1 MANKLTNYFKPKSK
15 DEVDKHQASSLFVK
29 IINEVRLSDSDSTDS
44 NDKIW
49 KNITSL
55 NKSNIIDNDV
65 VCIDD
70 DEDMIS
76 SAQDSSKQVIN
87 DDFRYTQEDV
97 STLGLDEDRDII
109 ILSGDDQSDNQ
120 SDDDNDLI
128 IFMEKINKSMPDEVK
143 TEKIDLNEI
152 SERDS
157 KKPAKGE
164 SDKEDFKKNN
174 NENESEDEDLI
185 SFLKNQ
191 KSIEEN
197 TKNKDN
203 NSVENESNAKLKTY
217 SSTRP
222 VRPNDQKFDFA
233 WNWDDDDDDDEEKEE
248 PIFDKSSKGRKR
260 IRSDSSSGE
269 EKEIK
274 NKTNQDTI
282 AKEKYEK
289 FIEKTKSNYHNSPRT
304 MLINE
309 PKRLKIASVES
320 VNSKPPHSTATFSAR
335 KTLSKIG
342 EKLKKDKSYE
352 ARAFINKSISK
363 FKKPSNIS
371 ISPTTKLT
379 SLTQG
384 IQLAKQEKASRTIR
398 F

>member
-164 SDKEDFKKNN
+164 SDKEDFEKNN

-197 TKNKDN
+197 TKNKDYK
-203 NSVENESNAKLKTY
+203 SVENESNAKLKTY

-233 WNWDDDDDDDEEKEE
+233 WNWDDDDDEEKEE
-248 PIFDKSSKGRKR
+248 PIFDKSSKERKR

-320 VNSKPPHSTATFSAR
+320 VNSKPPHSTTTFSAR

-352 ARAFINKSISK
+352 ARAFINRSISK

>member
-1 MANKLTNYFKPKSK
+1 MDNLLAIQPYIYKQ
-15 DEVDKHQASSLFVK
+15 DEIECITLFDCGNSES
-29 IINEVRLSDSDSTDS
+29 I
-44 NDKIW
+44 
-49 KNITSL
+49 
-55 NKSNIIDNDV
+55 
-65 VCIDD
+65 VCLDTV
-70 DEDMIS
+70 EDLLMI
-76 SAQDSSKQVIN
+76 
-87 DDFRYTQEDV
+87 
-97 STLGLDEDRDII
+97 
-109 ILSGDDQSDNQ
+109 
-120 SDDDNDLI
+120 
-128 IFMEKINKSMPDEVK
+128 EKIE
-143 TEKIDLNEI
+143 
-152 SERDS
+152 
-157 KKPAKGE
+157 
-164 SDKEDFKKNN
+164 KNN
-174 NENESEDEDLI
+174 NDLKSKNMSKSEDENLI

-197 TKNKDN
+197 TKNKDYK
-203 NSVENESNAKLKTY
+203 SVENESNAKLKTY

-233 WNWDDDDDDDEEKEE
+233 WNWDDDDDEEKEE
-248 PIFDKSSKGRKR
+248 PIFDKSSKERKR

-320 VNSKPPHSTATFSAR
+320 VNSKPPHSTTTFSAR

-352 ARAFINKSISK
+352 ARAFINRSISK